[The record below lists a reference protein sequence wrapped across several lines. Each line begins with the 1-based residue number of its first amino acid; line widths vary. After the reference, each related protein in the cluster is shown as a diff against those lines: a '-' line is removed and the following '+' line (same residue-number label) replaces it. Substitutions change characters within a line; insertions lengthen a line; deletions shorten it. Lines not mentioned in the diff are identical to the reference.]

1 MHLTHPIEIAAGV
14 VSLGMF
20 LGTLVAV
27 PIFLVKVPD
36 DYFTRPRAPLSLPL
50 RVLRI
55 TLGVGLIVLGIV
67 MLLLPGQGV
76 LTILVGL
83 GILEA
88 PLKDR
93 IIARI
98 LRNPPVRHAVDKL
111 RRKAGKGPLEI
122 PGPLN
127 PRPRFTADL
136 ALPRWGLR
144 PPRSCAAS
152 LPHRLRRRPASH
164 AVRED
169 LNSSSRPCGAR
180 VAAGEAGEARRI
192 AARGNA
198 VPHKGRTK

>member
-1 MHLTHPIEIAAGV
+1 MHGLTHPIEIAAAV
-14 VSLGMF
+14 VSLGTF

-36 DYFTRPRAPLSLPL
+36 DYFTRPRLPSSFPL

-55 TLGVGLIVLGIV
+55 TLGVGLIILGVV

-98 LRNPPVRHAVDKL
+98 LRHPAVHHAVDKL
-111 RRKAGKGPLEI
+111 RRKAGKGSLEI

-127 PRPRFTADL
+127 PRPRFGDESS
-136 ALPRWGLR
+136 PR
-144 PPRSCAAS
+144 
-152 LPHRLRRRPASH
+152 
-164 AVRED
+164 
-169 LNSSSRPCGAR
+169 
-180 VAAGEAGEARRI
+180 I
-192 AARGNA
+192 
-198 VPHKGRTK
+198 